1 MLKTC
6 KTVILLIIKNIFI
19 FAFVISGFSAVAY
32 GDVLKD
38 RVYASL
44 GDRQLKLDIYTPE
57 NNKNPFL
64 VVWIHGGAWHSGSK
78 EDPPLQ
84 LLEKG
89 YALASVE
96 YRLSP
101 EEKFPAPIHDIKA
114 AIRFLRANAETYHY
128 RADKIAIWGSSAG
141 GHLAALVGVTNGHT
155 KLEGNMGR
163 YLDYDSSVQAT
174 VDYFGPTNFLSILAQ
189 STPHGINVRAPAL
202 ALLLGRPVDQ
212 VKELAELASPV
223 AHVDKNDPPMLIMHG
238 DQDYQVPIN
247 QSHEL
252 EGQFIKHG
260 ASARL
265 VVVHGAGHSTPEFF
279 TPEYI
284 EIVDDFLKKSLGD

>member
-1 MLKTC
+1 MPIKTFVLYIRSLSSLAFLMLSFPT
-6 KTVILLIIKNIFI
+6 I
-19 FAFVISGFSAVAY
+19 AY
-32 GDVLKD
+32 ADVTRDL
-38 RVYASL
+38 VYASI
-44 GDRQLKLDIYTPE
+44 GERQLKLDIYTPT
-57 NNKNPFL
+57 NKKNPFL
-64 VVWIHGGAWHSGSK
+64 IIWIHGGAWHSGTK
-78 EDPPLQ
+78 ENPPMQ

-89 YALASVE
+89 YALAGVE

-101 EEKFPAPIHDIKA
+101 EAKFPASIHDIKA
-114 AIRFLRANAETYHY
+114 AIRFLRANANKYHY

-141 GHLAALVGVTNGHT
+141 GHLAALVGVTNGHAE
-155 KLEGNMGR
+155 LEGNIGN
-163 YLDYDSSVQAT
+163 YLDTDSSVQAT
-174 VDYFGPTNFLSILAQ
+174 VDYFGPTNFLTILAQ

-212 VKELAELASPV
+212 VKELAILASPV
-223 AHVDKNDPPMLIMHG
+223 THVDKHDPPILILHG

-260 ASARL
+260 AQARL

-284 EIVDDFLKKSLGD
+284 AIVDDFLKKSLN

>member
-1 MLKTC
+1 MH
-6 KTVILLIIKNIFI
+6 IIKCLSS
-19 FAFVISGFSAVAY
+19 FAFVVLSYSAIAHA
-32 GDVLKD
+32 DVTRDL
-38 RVYASL
+38 VYASI
-44 GDRQLKLDIYTPE
+44 GERQLKLDIYTPT
-57 NNKNPFL
+57 NKKNPFL
-64 VVWIHGGAWHSGSK
+64 IIWIHGGAWHSGTK
-78 EDPPLQ
+78 ENPPMQ

-89 YALASVE
+89 YALASAE

-101 EEKFPAPIHDIKA
+101 EAKFPAPIHDIKA
-114 AIRFLRANAETYHY
+114 AIRFLRANADKYHY

-155 KLEGNMGR
+155 GLEGDIGK
-163 YLDYDSSVQAT
+163 YLDSDSSVQAT
-174 VDYFGPTNFLSILAQ
+174 VDYFGPTNFLTILAQ

-223 AHVDKNDPPMLIMHG
+223 AHVDKHDPPILILHG

-260 ASARL
+260 AQARL

-284 EIVDDFLKKSLGD
+284 AIVDDFLKKSLN